1 MKYMVV
7 LKIRIMINQHIKPVL
22 SFALVLFGCIN
33 PLYEEDIEEFNHGNI
48 KEEMM
53 NHQSDEVNRLANMYI
68 WGVAVGLD
76 HNYFTVD
83 FLTGMNPDFEKRVK
97 GSLLLEL
104 PETIIWV
111 EISDI
116 VYQYL
121 INHKG
126 DLYYPN
132 VVLIDRALNEV
143 YGGVKD

>member
-1 MKYMVV
+1 M
-7 LKIRIMINQHIKPVL
+7 RINGIVL
-22 SFALVLFGCIN
+22 SSIIITNILVGGPIDGVASPITDGFKL
-33 PLYEEDIEEFNHGNI
+33 L
-48 KEEMM
+48 EMM
-53 NHQSDEVNRLANMYI
+53 DHQSDEVNRLANMYI

-83 FLTGMNPDFEKRVK
+83 FLTGLNPDFEKRVK

>member
-1 MKYMVV
+1 MKLNGIVIIII
-7 LKIRIMINQHIKPVL
+7 LT
-22 SFALVLFGCIN
+22 
-33 PLYEEDIEEFNHGNI
+33 NI
-48 KEEMM
+48 IVGAPKDGVASPITDGFKLLEMM
-53 NHQSDEVNRLANMYI
+53 DHQSDEVNRLANMYI

>member
-1 MKYMVV
+1 
-7 LKIRIMINQHIKPVL
+7 L
-22 SFALVLFGCIN
+22 
-33 PLYEEDIEEFNHGNI
+33 
-48 KEEMM
+48 
-53 NHQSDEVNRLANMYI
+53 
-68 WGVAVGLD
+68 
-76 HNYFTVD
+76 
-83 FLTGMNPDFEKRVK
+83 NPDFEKRVK

-132 VVLIDRALNEV
+132 VVLIERALNEV

>member
-1 MKYMVV
+1 M
-7 LKIRIMINQHIKPVL
+7 RINGIVL
-22 SFALVLFGCIN
+22 SSIIITHILVGGPKDGVASPITDGFKL
-33 PLYEEDIEEFNHGNI
+33 L
-48 KEEMM
+48 EMM

>member
-1 MKYMVV
+1 MT
-7 LKIRIMINQHIKPVL
+7 INGIVL
-22 SFALVLFGCIN
+22 SSIIITNILVAGPKDGVASPITDGFKL
-33 PLYEEDIEEFNHGNI
+33 L
-48 KEEMM
+48 EMM

>member
-1 MKYMVV
+1 MK
-7 LKIRIMINQHIKPVL
+7 IKGIL
-22 SFALVLFGCIN
+22 IIIILT
-33 PLYEEDIEEFNHGNI
+33 NI
-48 KEEMM
+48 IAGGPKDGVASPITDGFKLLEMM
-53 NHQSDEVNRLANMYI
+53 DHQSDEVNRLANMYI

-83 FLTGMNPDFEKRVK
+83 FLTGLNPDFEKRVK

>member
-1 MKYMVV
+1 M
-7 LKIRIMINQHIKPVL
+7 RINGIVL
-22 SFALVLFGCIN
+22 SSIIITNILVGGPKDGVASPITDGFKL
-33 PLYEEDIEEFNHGNI
+33 L
-48 KEEMM
+48 EMM
-53 NHQSDEVNRLANMYI
+53 DHQSDEINRLANMYI

-83 FLTGMNPDFEKRVK
+83 FLTGLNPDFEKRVK

>member
-1 MKYMVV
+1 MK
-7 LKIRIMINQHIKPVL
+7 IKGIVL
-22 SFALVLFGCIN
+22 SSIIITNILVGGPKDGVASPIADGFKL
-33 PLYEEDIEEFNHGNI
+33 L
-48 KEEMM
+48 EMM
-53 NHQSDEVNRLANMYI
+53 DHQSDEINRLANMYI

-83 FLTGMNPDFEKRVK
+83 FLTGLNPDFEKRVK

-132 VVLIDRALNEV
+132 VVLIDRALIEV

>member
-1 MKYMVV
+1 MK
-7 LKIRIMINQHIKPVL
+7 IKGIVIIIIITNVIVRSPKDGVASPITDGFKL
-22 SFALVLFGCIN
+22 L
-33 PLYEEDIEEFNHGNI
+33 
-48 KEEMM
+48 EMM
-53 NHQSDEVNRLANMYI
+53 DHQSDEVNRLANMYI

>member
-1 MKYMVV
+1 M
-7 LKIRIMINQHIKPVL
+7 RINGIVL
-22 SFALVLFGCIN
+22 SSIIITNILVAGPKDGVASPITDGFQL
-33 PLYEEDIEEFNHGNI
+33 L
-48 KEEMM
+48 EMM
-53 NHQSDEVNRLANMYI
+53 DHQSDEINRLANMYI

-83 FLTGMNPDFEKRVK
+83 FLTGLNPDFEKRVK

>member
-1 MKYMVV
+1 MKLKGIVIIIV
-7 LKIRIMINQHIKPVL
+7 LT
-22 SFALVLFGCIN
+22 
-33 PLYEEDIEEFNHGNI
+33 NI
-48 KEEMM
+48 IVGGPKDGVASPIIDGFKLLEMM
-53 NHQSDEVNRLANMYI
+53 DHQSDEVNRLANMYI

-143 YGGVKD
+143 YGGVKN

>member
-1 MKYMVV
+1 MK
-7 LKIRIMINQHIKPVL
+7 IKGIVIIVIL
-22 SFALVLFGCIN
+22 T
-33 PLYEEDIEEFNHGNI
+33 NI
-48 KEEMM
+48 IVGGPKDGVASPIIDGFKLLEMM

-68 WGVAVGLD
+68 WGVTVGLD

-121 INHKG
+121 VNHKG

>member
-1 MKYMVV
+1 M
-7 LKIRIMINQHIKPVL
+7 RINGIVL
-22 SFALVLFGCIN
+22 SSIIITNILVGGPKDGDASPITDGFKL
-33 PLYEEDIEEFNHGNI
+33 L
-48 KEEMM
+48 EMM

>member
-1 MKYMVV
+1 MKLNGIVIIII
-7 LKIRIMINQHIKPVL
+7 LT
-22 SFALVLFGCIN
+22 
-33 PLYEEDIEEFNHGNI
+33 NI
-48 KEEMM
+48 IVGGPKDGVASPITDGFKLLEMM
-53 NHQSDEVNRLANMYI
+53 DHQSDEVNRLANMYI

-126 DLYYPN
+126 DL
-132 VVLIDRALNEV
+132 
-143 YGGVKD
+143 